1 MKIIWQRRKTLMKRN
16 KVTTWADGFGV
27 WHAKVHLAIATPS
40 DTLPIDSVRRVARR
54 AIRREVEARQI
65 VGQGYR
71 FNIEVD
77 KTDLGADNRFYSIT
91 FREKV

>member
-1 MKIIWQRRKTLMKRN
+1 VKRN

-27 WHAKVHLAIATPS
+27 WHAKVTLAIATPS

-54 AIRREVEARQI
+54 AIRRE
-65 VGQGYR
+65 
-71 FNIEVD
+71 IELRMY
-77 KTDLGADNRFYSIT
+77 KGTPFPLRIEIEKSHLGADNRFYSIT

>member
-1 MKIIWQRRKTLMKRN
+1 MMKRN
-16 KVTTWADGFGV
+16 KVTTLADGFGV
-27 WHAKVHLAIATPS
+27 WHAKVTLAIATPS

-54 AIRREVEARQI
+54 AIRREIELRNHPKYLE
-65 VGQGYR
+65 GYVTR
-71 FNIEVD
+71 IEID

>member
-1 MKIIWQRRKTLMKRN
+1 MMKRN
-16 KVTTWADGFGV
+16 KVTTWADGFGRWYARV
-27 WHAKVHLAIATPS
+27 DLAVATPS

-54 AIRREVEARQI
+54 AIRREIEARMYK
-65 VGQGYR
+65 GTPFPLR
-71 FNIEVD
+71 IEID

>member
-1 MKIIWQRRKTLMKRN
+1 MMKRN
-16 KVTTWADGFGV
+16 KVTTWADGFGRWYARV
-27 WHAKVHLAIATPS
+27 DLAIATPS

-71 FNIEVD
+71 FNIEID

-91 FREKV
+91 CREKV

>member
-1 MKIIWQRRKTLMKRN
+1 MKRN
-16 KVTTWADGFGV
+16 KVTTWADGFGRWYARV
-27 WHAKVHLAIATPS
+27 DLAIATPS

-54 AIRREVEARQI
+54 AIRREVSLREM
-65 VGQGYR
+65 VGEYYQ
-71 FNIEVD
+71 FNIEIY

>member
-1 MKIIWQRRKTLMKRN
+1 MMKRN
-16 KVTTWADGFGV
+16 KVTTWADGFGRWYARV
-27 WHAKVHLAIATPS
+27 DLAIATPS

-54 AIRREVEARQI
+54 AIRREIELRNHPKYLE
-65 VGQGYR
+65 GYVTR
-71 FNIEVD
+71 IEID